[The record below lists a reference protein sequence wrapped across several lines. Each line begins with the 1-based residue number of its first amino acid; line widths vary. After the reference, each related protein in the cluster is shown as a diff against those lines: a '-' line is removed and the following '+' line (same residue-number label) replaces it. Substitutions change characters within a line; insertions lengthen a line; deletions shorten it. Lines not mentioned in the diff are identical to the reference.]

1 MAVINTSL
9 NNNKYEWIKQCNQK
23 TEIVKLEKKK
33 QDLPLCYLLESHF
46 KFKDTNRLKVKG

>member
-1 MAVINTSL
+1 MSGL
-9 NNNKYEWIKQCNQK
+9 NNAIKRQRLSNWR
-23 TEIVKLEKKK
+23 KKK